1 MLLTPRLCGHHHRDG
16 ALRTSPLA
24 CSARGGVWRLS
35 PQVHVHRFSSGRSRL
50 ALQPLPTHRA
60 AASRPLECDAVDA
73 NAALDNITRMPGK
86 CGASVPWA

>member
-1 MLLTPRLCGHHHRDG
+1 MLLTLCLRGHHHSDG
-16 ALRTSPLA
+16 ALHTSPRA

-35 PQVHVHRFSSGRSRL
+35 PQVHVHCCSSGRSQL
-50 ALQPLPTHRA
+50 ALPPLPKHRA
-60 AASRPLECDAVDA
+60 AASRPLECDAADA